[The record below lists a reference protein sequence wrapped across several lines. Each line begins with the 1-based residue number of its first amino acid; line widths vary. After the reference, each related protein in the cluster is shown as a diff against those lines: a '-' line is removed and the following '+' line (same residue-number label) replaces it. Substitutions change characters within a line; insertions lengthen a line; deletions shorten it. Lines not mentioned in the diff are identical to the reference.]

1 MATRTSKIGKSHD
14 EETSFFGRDSKIRG
28 APEEEGI
35 VVKQVDDL
43 VRVRITR
50 SSACASCAV
59 ADKCPLTNLG
69 MKGKGEWQVWA
80 RNKVSAKM
88 GDKVKIVIAPSCYI
102 LIAAIIFILPVV
114 VLLLSYLF
122 FRFIGMADNKAVVS
136 SVFMAF
142 ISYFVIRTMERS
154 KLATQSYEVVE
165 VIGQEQPQDES

>member
-1 MATRTSKIGKSHD
+1 
-14 EETSFFGRDSKIRG
+14 
-28 APEEEGI
+28 
-35 VVKQVDDL
+35 
-43 VRVRITR
+43 
-50 SSACASCAV
+50 
-59 ADKCPLTNLG
+59 

-80 RNKVSAKM
+80 RNKVSAKV
-88 GDKVKIVIAPSCYI
+88 GDKVKIAIAPSRYI
-102 LIAAIIFILPVV
+102 LIAAIIFILPVA

-165 VIGQEQPQDES
+165 VIGHEQPQDEG

>member
-80 RNKVSAKM
+80 RNKVSKGGGQGKNSYSTITLHTNS
-88 GDKVKIVIAPSCYI
+88 GDNIHIACGGSIIV
-102 LIAAIIFILPVV
+102 
-114 VLLLSYLF
+114 LSF
-122 FRFIGMADNKAVVS
+122 FPLYRNG
-136 SVFMAF
+136 
-142 ISYFVIRTMERS
+142 
-154 KLATQSYEVVE
+154 
-165 VIGQEQPQDES
+165 